1 MKKHRLLQAALAA
14 FILIAAFGVYRY
26 MVVTKPVAEKNKAK
40 KSVVH
45 VRADTVALRDYDV
58 AYSCFAKVHAG
69 ATVRL
74 SSEVS
79 ARIVAGPV
87 ALREGTSF
95 RKGDRLYDDDARAS
109 LMAARSRYMS
119 LLSQQLSDLAVDFPQ
134 EADKWSAFFNRLSVD
149 EDLPPLPAVNSAK
162 EKVYLAVRNVI
173 SEYYG
178 VRQAE
183 INLRKYA
190 VYAPFDGVF
199 STVSKEVGA
208 IASVGGEIATITQ
221 TDRLELEAGVEP
233 DYVRYFSCGS
243 AVTVEDER
251 GGFRGTVA
259 RIAPFVDENT
269 QRVKV
274 YIRVETPGRNLI
286 SGQLY
291 RVRIAAARLRE
302 VVRLP
307 REALFADD
315 TVYACVDGRL
325 RARPAEVVYV
335 DEDYAYLRGLEPG
348 TLVVAESLVNP
359 SDGMEIGLLE
369 GRRASDKTE

>member
-1 MKKHRLLQAALAA
+1 MKRHRLLQAALAA

-95 RKGDRLYDDDARAS
+95 RKGDLLVRLYDDDARAS

-208 IASVGGEIATITQ
+208 IASVGGEIA
-221 TDRLELEAGVEP
+221 DRLELEAGVEP